1 MTVITYTGIPAELRM
16 CSYQVESANGAGSD
30 LVCVPGMV
38 GWAVHQGLRVEGYP
52 MRTHVCA
59 SSYDNINES
68 VEPARVRTLYQDYP
82 QPDVLVGIAGTT
94 GLPTVAGMRRML
106 EAWGAPE
113 GQAFGQIRSAVG
125 DIAYAAAPIF
135 ILHRLGEG
143 PEPLAACATR
153 FCVVIQ
159 DDTRVRVDVD
169 LDWISTDPDQRHRGL
184 GHLMALEASRW
195 LGMLARSITL
205 DHRRG
210 HRFAQCVTA
219 VAANEDGHHLA
230 HVFAQNF
237 AIFCVT
243 PELHENA
250 RRDYLGGRLDR
261 GSARAGLGSITAL
274 APLET
279 AIALSMEDQV
289 GEWLVFESSD
299 VG

>member
-1 MTVITYTGIPAELRM
+1 MTDISYTGIPAEVRM
-16 CSYQVESANGAGSD
+16 CSYQIESANGTGSD
-30 LVCVPGMV
+30 VLFVPGMV

-68 VEPARVRTLYQDYP
+68 VEPARVRALYQDYP

-94 GLPTVAGMRRML
+94 GLPSLGGMNHML
-106 EAWGAPE
+106 EAWGAPS
-113 GQAFGQIRSAVG
+113 GMDFGKTKAAVG
-125 DIAYAAAPIF
+125 RIAYAAAPIF

-153 FCVVIQ
+153 FCVSIQ
-159 DDTRVRVDVD
+159 DDTRIRVDVD
-169 LDWISTDPDQRHRGL
+169 LDWISTDPGQRHRGL

-210 HRFAQCVTA
+210 HHFAQCVTA
-219 VAANEDGHHLA
+219 APENDDGSHLA
-230 HVFAQNF
+230 HVFARNF
-237 AIFCVT
+237 ATFCVT

-261 GSARAGLGSITAL
+261 GSARAGLGSITDL

-279 AIALSMEDQV
+279 AIALPVGDHD
-289 GEWLVFESSD
+289 GEWLVFESAD